1 MEKGLDVLEK
11 QRFRLIWAVLIGI
24 GCVQLLFRL
33 THINAFLPIA
43 GSEFVS
49 LLLLDLLFVAFLS
62 VWPAYLRVE
71 NQVQDLRRKTIA
83 NLVQTTVLV
92 LAITSVVT
100 IAMALVKGSRLWPT
114 EVCVMAIAL
123 MWFGSRASS
132 QFRSLPHSVQPY
144 AWRILAT
151 NGTIFFMIGS
161 HLLYWGYP
169 STANFGLHVNSFE
182 QIVKLVEQE
191 QVQLE
196 PLTKQSAHQSHQFL
210 VKLPR
215 RYQYLSPCGTVLTQE
230 KSGAT
235 MLDFCQ
241 FGGLDG
247 DSSFL
252 YRSDKQD
259 VSITP
264 EEYQRLQEASSGL
277 PGPWYRSRTKLQ
289 EQWFWEVEEWK

>member
-1 MEKGLDVLEK
+1 MEKGLDALEK
-11 QRFRLIWAVLIGI
+11 QRFRLIWTVLLSM
-24 GCVQLLFRL
+24 GCTQLLFRL
-33 THINAFLPIA
+33 THINALLPIA

-71 NQVQDLRRKTIA
+71 NQGQDLRRKTIA
-83 NLVQTTVLV
+83 NLIQSTSLV
-92 LAITSVVT
+92 LAITFVVT
-100 IAMALVKGSRLWPT
+100 MTMALVKGSRLWPT

-123 MWFGSRASS
+123 MWFGSQAVS
-132 QFRSLPHSVQPY
+132 QFRSLPHAVQPY

-151 NGTIFFMIGS
+151 ISTIFFIIGS

-196 PLTKQSAHQSHQFL
+196 PLTKQSIHQGHQFL
-210 VKLPR
+210 VKLSR

-230 KSGAT
+230 NSGVR

-259 VSITP
+259 ISITP
-264 EEYQRLQEASSGL
+264 EEYQRLQEASSDL

-289 EQWFWEVEEWK
+289 DHWFWEVEEWK